1 MRRISHR
8 RPVRHELFDLPL
20 FHWSAMRRPSL
31 TTGGRWLHR
40 HRRVPRELANVIA
53 ELASIGPEHKR

>member
-1 MRRISHR
+1 
-8 RPVRHELFDLPL
+8 
-20 FHWSAMRRPSL
+20 MRRPSL